1 MALATITFKVKK
13 PKVYEEYLKILEE
26 VKLGKRE
33 REEFHD
39 MYFDWLE
46 KYQLTVLSNQRI
58 NSTNRF
64 TSLVGFKD
72 LNLFVEAMMYYREY
86 LNNPEIL
93 GDPEP
98 KFHIIDPDYKQFESN
113 VPELLD
119 MLERALVELA
129 SLAEDGPA
137 IREILW
143 AEKKSNGI
151 NRLKKFVEKRD
162 QSVPSVISYINNAL
176 HMLPLSGEKKQILN

>member
-13 PKVYEEYLKILEE
+13 PKVYEDYLKILDE

-33 REEFHD
+33 REEFHE
-39 MYFDWLE
+39 MYFEWLE

-72 LNLFVEAMMYYREY
+72 LNLFVESMMYYREH

-113 VPELLD
+113 IPEILD

-129 SLAEDGPA
+129 SMAEDGPV
-137 IREILW
+137 IRDILSSQT
-143 AEKKSNGI
+143 ENSGI
-151 NRLKKFVEKRD
+151 KRLKEFVKKRHH
-162 QSVPSVISYINNAL
+162 SVPTLISHINNAL
-176 HMLPLSGEKKQILN
+176 HMLPLASEKNRILN

>member
-13 PKVYEEYLKILEE
+13 PKVYEDYLRILED

-33 REEFHD
+33 REEFHE
-39 MYFDWLE
+39 MYFEWLD

-64 TSLVGFKD
+64 TTLIGFKD
-72 LNLFVEAMMYYREY
+72 LNLFVESMMYYREH
-86 LNNPEIL
+86 LNDPEIL

-98 KFHIIDPDYKQFESN
+98 KFHIIDPDYRAFESN

-129 SLAEDGPA
+129 SLAEDSPK

-143 AEKKSNGI
+143 SEKESNGI
-151 NRLKKFVEKRD
+151 NRLKKFVEKRSL
-162 QSVPSVISYINNAL
+162 SVPSVISHINNAL
-176 HMLPLSGEKKQILN
+176 HMLPLSTEKKRVLN